1 MQKFIRHNARL
12 LARNVVTN
20 TICKLCKK
28 SNDRL
33 FLVVDSETLSEN
45 LSVRI
50 SHWGSSLNDHW
61 ESDERNAVH
70 TMPSVLHN
78 GLQSVEVQWSLH
90 NVKNTLWNS
99 HGKHRGA
106 CAPSTG
112 LHTMHSD
119 HYAIARCFTIAMH
132 HKLWF
137 TNSWTTNAD
146 SHYANHKLWFTIST
160 HNEYKQPKN
169 NITRIWS

>member
-1 MQKFIRHNARL
+1 MLLLIQFVNYAKRVMTDSSLLSIARLSVNDSQWKPFSENFPLRLESQWSLRVGWTKCRSHNAVCV
-12 LARNVVTN
+12 AQWASVT
-20 TICKLCKK
+20 
-28 SNDRL
+28 
-33 FLVVDSETLSEN
+33 
-45 LSVRI
+45 
-50 SHWGSSLNDHW
+50 
-61 ESDERNAVH
+61 
-70 TMPSVLHN
+70 
-78 GLQSVEVQWSLH
+78 EVQWSLH